1 MFHTLTSTNKGA
13 KKKAPTNNEKRAA
26 HLKDLEDRVAKYNTR
41 VKVFDKLKAKYRDS
55 VKIETLDELK
65 NFLVKHYSR
74 VPLTFFT
81 LYDYLKSVEN
91 TDIKNIKNWIGGKYV
106 YPLEE
111 KFNNRVENERDRTLH
126 KTRDGIFRSNFMDI
140 DNSIKYITRAVEN
153 GYVSEELK
161 TKLQGMYAFVDD
173 NTYKSLSGSH
183 VESSLQTY
191 RLV

>member
-1 MFHTLTSTNKGA
+1 MFCTFENTEPRKEPRSYLMPHKPTVEEGNSTA
-13 KKKAPTNNEKRAA
+13 E
-26 HLKDLEDRVAKYNTR
+26 YNSR
-41 VKVFDKLKAKYRDS
+41 VKVFDELKAKYRDN

-65 NFLVKHYSR
+65 IFLVKHYSR

-81 LYDYLKSVEN
+81 LYNYLKFVEN

-111 KFNNRVENERDRTLH
+111 KFNNTVENERDRTLT
-126 KTRDGIFRSNFMDI
+126 TRDGIVRSNSMDL
-140 DNSIKYITRAVEN
+140 DKSIKYITRAVEN

-161 TKLQGMYAFVDD
+161 TKLQGMYAFVDE
-173 NTYKSLSGSH
+173 NRGNSLSSTYIDL
-183 VESSLQTY
+183 SLQRY